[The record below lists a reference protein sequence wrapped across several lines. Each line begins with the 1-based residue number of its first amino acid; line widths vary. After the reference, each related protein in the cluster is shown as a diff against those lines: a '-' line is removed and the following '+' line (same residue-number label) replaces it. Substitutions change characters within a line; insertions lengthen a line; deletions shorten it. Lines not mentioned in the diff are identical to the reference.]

1 MDSRCAVSEFVNRL
15 AQEKSPYLLQHAHN
29 PVDWHPWGEDA
40 FELAR
45 TRDCPIF
52 LSIGYSTCHWCH
64 VMERESFENEDIAA
78 LMNRAFVC
86 IKVDREERP
95 DVDHVY
101 MMACQMMTGSGGWPL
116 SILLTPDRRPFFAA
130 TYIPPAAMRDFI
142 PRVESAWKEQ
152 RESLVSDAGRVA
164 DALARAM
171 QADGSTVD
179 GLDVMRSAFQ
189 ELSARFDATY
199 GGFGSRPKFPSPHTL
214 LFLLR
219 YWKRTGDGGALA
231 MVEST
236 LERMHRG
243 GIHDQIGFGFHRYST
258 DSQWLVPHF
267 EKMLYDQALL
277 LMAYTDACQA
287 TGRADFA
294 RTAVEI
300 AEYVM
305 RDLSAPERGFYS
317 AEDADSEGVEGKFY
331 VWTHDEIVAA
341 LGDEHAAADVACA
354 YFGVSAEGN
363 FLEEASGHRTGANIL
378 HLPRPHAEAARALA
392 MEAGEL
398 TARIETIRRRLLDVR
413 SKRVRPHLDDKV
425 LTDWNG
431 LMIAALARSGRVCNR
446 PDHIE
451 RALRA
456 AEFLSARMSGADGSL
471 KHRYRDGDAAI
482 DGMLDD
488 YAFLTWGLLELYEST
503 FDERHLER
511 AIVHTRFMLENF
523 LDEDSGGFFM
533 TRRGAEALL
542 ARPRE
547 VYDGALPSGNSAAAL
562 NLIRL
567 ARYTGDMEYD
577 RRGRAVMEAFG
588 AQLARAPMA
597 HCALLFAVDF
607 TLGPSFEIVISGK
620 RGADDVKA
628 MAAALES
635 VYLPNRVVVFRPSD
649 DASAITRIA
658 PYTKDQLPGEDG
670 RAAAYVCREF
680 SCQRPVTAPEDML
693 KLLSGD
699 A

>member
-1 MDSRCAVSEFVNRL
+1 VSEFANRL
-15 AQEKSPYLLQHAHN
+15 AREKSPYLLQHAHN
-29 PVDWHPWGEDA
+29 PVDWYPWGDEA

-45 TRDCPIF
+45 TRDRPIF

-64 VMERESFENEDIAA
+64 VMERESFENEEVAA

-142 PRVESAWKEQ
+142 PRVESAWREQ
-152 RESLVSDAGRVA
+152 RESLASDAGRVA
-164 DALARAM
+164 EALARAM
-171 QADGSTVD
+171 HADSGAID
-179 GLDVMRSAFQ
+179 GLDLMRRAYL
-189 ELSARFDATY
+189 ELSGRFDTTY
-199 GGFGSRPKFPSPHTL
+199 GGFGARPKFPSPHTL

-219 YWKRTGDGGALA
+219 YWKRTGDGDALA
-231 MVEST
+231 MVETT
-236 LERMHRG
+236 LERMRRG
-243 GIHDQIGFGFHRYST
+243 GIHDQIGFGFHRYAT

-277 LMAYTDACQA
+277 LMAYADACQA

-331 VWTHDEIVAA
+331 VWTRDEIFAA
-341 LGDEHAAADVACA
+341 LGNEHAAADVACA

-363 FLEEASGHRTGANIL
+363 FLEEATGDRTGANIL
-378 HLPRPHAEAARALA
+378 HLPRPHAEAARALGVEDGA
-392 MEAGEL
+392 L
-398 TARIETIRRRLLDVR
+398 TARIEAIRRRLLDVR
-413 SKRVRPHLDDKV
+413 SKRIRPHLDDKV

-431 LMIAALARSGRVCNR
+431 LMIAALARSGRVCGR
-446 PDHIE
+446 ADHVD
-451 RALRA
+451 RAVSA
-456 AEFLSARMSGADGSL
+456 AEFISNRLSQQDGAL
-471 KHRYRDGDAAI
+471 FHRYRDGVAGI

-511 AIVHTRFMLENF
+511 AIAHTRFMLANF

-533 TRRGAEALL
+533 TRRDAEALV

-562 NLIRL
+562 NLMRL
-567 ARYTGDMEYD
+567 SRFTGDMEYD

-607 TLGPSFEIVISGK
+607 ALGPSFEVVISGQ
-620 RGADDVKA
+620 RGGQDVA
-628 MAAALES
+628 TMAAALES
-635 VYLPNRVVVFRPSD
+635 IYLPNRVVLFRPD
-649 DASAITRIA
+649 DNAEHIGRLA
-658 PYTKDQLPGEDG
+658 PFAKDQVPGKG
-670 RAAAYVCREF
+670 GLAAAYVCRDF
-680 SCQRPVTAPEDML
+680 ACQRPTTDAAEML
-693 KLLSGD
+693 RLLSGD
-699 A
+699 N

>member
-1 MDSRCAVSEFVNRL
+1 VSESANRL
-15 AQEKSPYLLQHAHN
+15 AGEKSPYLLQHAHN
-29 PVDWHPWGEDA
+29 PVDWYPWGDEA

-64 VMERESFENEDIAA
+64 VMERESFENEDVAA

-116 SILLTPDRRPFFAA
+116 TILLTPDRRPFFAA
-130 TYIPPAAMRDFI
+130 TYLPPAAMRDFI
-142 PRVESAWKEQ
+142 PRVETAWREQ
-152 RESLVSDAGRVA
+152 RESLHTDAGRVA
-164 DALARAM
+164 EALNRAM
-171 QADGSTVD
+171 LADASTVD
-179 GLDVMRSAFQ
+179 GLDVMRRAYQ
-189 ELSARFDATY
+189 ELTARFDATH
-199 GGFGSRPKFPSPHTL
+199 GGFGARPKFPSPHTL

-219 YWKRTGDGGALA
+219 YWKRTGDGDALA
-231 MVEST
+231 MVEQT
-236 LERMHRG
+236 LERMRRG
-243 GIHDQIGFGFHRYST
+243 GIQDQIGFGFHRYST

-294 RTAVEI
+294 RSAVEI

-331 VWTHDEIVAA
+331 VWTRDEIFEA

-354 YFGVSAEGN
+354 YFGVSADGN
-363 FLEEASGHRTGANIL
+363 FLEEATGHRTGANIL
-378 HLPRPHAEAARALA
+378 HLPRPHAEAAQALG
-392 MEAGEL
+392 MEEGEL
-398 TARIETIRRRLLDVR
+398 TARIESIRRRLLDVR
-413 SKRVRPHLDDKV
+413 SKRKRPFLDDKV

-431 LMIAALARSGRVCNR
+431 LMIAALARSGRVCGRTDHIDRAVGAAQFISSRLSR
-446 PDHIE
+446 PDG
-451 RALRA
+451 AL
-456 AEFLSARMSGADGSL
+456 F
-471 KHRYRDGDAAI
+471 HRYRDGVIAI

-511 AIVHTRFMLENF
+511 AILHTRFMLANF

-533 TRRGAEALL
+533 TRKNAEALV

-562 NLIRL
+562 NLMRL
-567 ARYTGDMEYD
+567 SRFTGDMEYD

-597 HCALLFAVDF
+597 HCALLCAVDF
-607 TLGPSFEIVISGK
+607 MLGPSFEIVISGQ
-620 RGADDVKA
+620 RGGHDVET
-628 MAAALES
+628 MAATLES
-635 VYLPNRVVVFRPSD
+635 VYQPNRVLLFRPAN
-649 DASAITRIA
+649 DAGAVVRVA
-658 PYTKDQLPGEDG
+658 PFTKDQVPLEEGG
-670 RAAAYVCREF
+670 ATAYVCRNF
-680 SCQRPVTAPEDML
+680 ACHRPTTDPAEML
-693 KLLSGD
+693 RLLSGD
-699 A
+699 S